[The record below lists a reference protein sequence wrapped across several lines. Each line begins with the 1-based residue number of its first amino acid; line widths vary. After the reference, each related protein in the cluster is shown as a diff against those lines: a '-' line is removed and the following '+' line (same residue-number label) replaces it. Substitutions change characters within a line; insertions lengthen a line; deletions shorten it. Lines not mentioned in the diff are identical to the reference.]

1 MILNAK
7 ITSAEIFIE
16 DHGLLTFNLYVDTSA
31 GWSTGI
37 GMFDLHGCRN
47 IDALLKDI
55 LNLAGATRWSDLNG
69 KYIRIDD
76 NDTRN
81 SSITRIGNILN
92 EEWIDLRSY
101 FL

>member
-16 DHGLLTFNLYVDTSA
+16 DHGLLTFGLYVDTSA

-37 GMFDLHGCRN
+37 GMFDLHGCN
-47 IDALLKDI
+47 NSAGLIKDI
-55 LNLAGATRWSDLNG
+55 LNLVGVTRWSDLAG

-76 NDTRN
+76 NNTRN
-81 SSITRIGNILN
+81 SSITRIGNIIS
-92 EEWIDLRSY
+92 EDWIDLRAY

>member
-7 ITSAEIFIE
+7 ITSADIFIE
-16 DHGLLTFNLYVDTSA
+16 DHGLLTFCLYVDTSA

-37 GMFDLHGCRN
+37 GMFDLHGCGN
-47 IDALLKDI
+47 IDALIRDI
-55 LNLAGATRWSDLNG
+55 LNLVGVTRWSDLKG

-76 NDTRN
+76 NDKWN
-81 SSITRIGNILN
+81 STITKIGNVLEKN
-92 EEWIDLRSY
+92 WIDLRSY

>member
-7 ITSAEIFIE
+7 ITDAEIMIE
-16 DHGLLTFNLYVDTSA
+16 DNGCLTFCIQIDSSD

-37 GMFDLHGCRN
+37 GMFSLDNCHI
-47 IDALLKDI
+47 IDMIIRDI
-55 LNLAGATRWSDLNG
+55 LNTVGVTRWSDLKG

-76 NDTRN
+76 NNDRHST
-81 SSITRIGNILN
+81 ITKISNILTDN
-92 EEWIDLRSY
+92 WIDLRSY

>member
-7 ITSAEIFIE
+7 ITHAEIMIE
-16 DHGLLTFNLYVDTSA
+16 DHGCLTFCIQIDSSE

-37 GMFDLHGCRN
+37 GMFDLNGCQN
-47 IDALLKDI
+47 IDILIRDI
-55 LNLAGATRWSDLNG
+55 LKTVGITRWSDLTG

-76 NDTRN
+76 NNNRN
-81 SSITRIGNILN
+81 STITKIGNILTDN
-92 EEWIDLRSY
+92 WIDLRSY

>member
-16 DHGLLTFNLYVDTSA
+16 DHGLLTFCLYVDTSA
-31 GWSTGI
+31 GWSTGV
-37 GMFDLHGCRN
+37 GMFDLKGCAN
-47 IDALLKDI
+47 IDSLLRDI
-55 LNLAGATRWSDLNG
+55 LDLVGVTRWSDLKG

-76 NDTRN
+76 NNRWN
-81 SSITRIGNILN
+81 STVTMIGNLMEDN
-92 EEWIDLRSY
+92 WIDLRSY

>member
-16 DHGLLTFNLYVDTSA
+16 DHGLLTFSLYVDTSA

-47 IDALLKDI
+47 IDDLIRDI
-55 LNLAGATRWSDLNG
+55 LNLVGATRWSDLNG

-76 NDTRN
+76 NDKWN
-81 SSITRIGNILN
+81 STITKIGNILN